1 MGNDSKLHRT
11 PEGCQSLQLGLV
23 LEPEPQSMVARIPN
37 RAPLAR
43 SSDARTSHIAAENFT
58 RSGRRGAQKR
68 ALLSWLRGRTTAM
81 TSAEIAVAA
90 EMDRYAVARRL
101 PDLERDGLVERCAI
115 RQCTAMGT
123 LAITWRATR

>member
-1 MGNDSKLHRT
+1 MGLNKQTLAADAG
-11 PEGCQSLQLGLV
+11 GCQSAQLSLV
-23 LEPEPQSMVARIPN
+23 LEPPTAKRLAN

-43 SSDARTSHIAAENFT
+43 SSDPLSSHLAAAEVT

-101 PDLERDGLVERCAI
+101 PDLERDGLVVRCGMRECGATG
-115 RQCTAMGT
+115 RPSV
-123 LAITWRATR
+123 TWRATL